1 MEFEKTVIKIGDG
14 SLGFILP
21 ANLARYLDL
30 MPGDNVIIKD
40 EKGRKR
46 SLLLF
51 LEKDRKR
58 THRKCPK
65 YFRISVLGA
74 PLRRI

>member
-40 EKGRKR
+40 EKGRKGVYC
-46 SLLLF
+46 SF
-51 LEKDRKR
+51 WKKTENE
-58 THRKCPK
+58 P
-65 YFRISVLGA
+65 IENA
-74 PLRRI
+74 PNTSE